1 MKRLRLV
8 VFAYACEPGRGSEP
22 GAGWAWARMLASLG
36 DVWVIT
42 RANNRDAIEAVLP
55 TVPERESLH
64 FVYVELPSWARTWKK
79 GQRGVRLY
87 YVLWQVAALR
97 VARRLAPRVGADAV
111 WHVTFANA
119 WLGSLAP
126 LVGGPFIWG
135 PVGGGAGM
143 PLRMLRGAPR
153 SAVAWELARTG
164 ASAAARYL
172 NPFARLAWRRA
183 SVILAQNP
191 ETRDWLPARHRHK
204 ARVLPNAVLADSELH
219 GVRNGAANGN
229 GGGTA
234 LFAGRL
240 VYLKGAE
247 LAIRAVARAPGWELL
262 IYGHGPEQRRL
273 ERLVAELGV
282 DDRISFRGAVP
293 RDELL
298 RRMREADVFLFPSLH
313 DQAPWVV
320 AEALGCGLPVICC
333 DRGGAPVIADTAGL
347 AVRPTSAAATVAGL
361 ADALA
366 SRTYPPASLAVERAR
381 FFSTGSHLERL
392 EQVVEEA
399 GLR

>member
-1 MKRLRLV
+1 MRRLRFI

-22 GAGWAWARMLASLG
+22 GAGWAWARMLATLG

-42 RANNRDAIEAVLP
+42 RTNNREAIEAALP
-55 TVPERESLH
+55 TVSERESLR
-64 FVYVELPSWARTWKK
+64 FVYVDLPSWARGWKK

-87 YVLWQVAALR
+87 YVLWQVEALR
-97 VARRLAPRVGADAV
+97 AARRLAPRIGADAV

-126 LVGGPFIWG
+126 LVGLPFFYG

-143 PLRMLRGAPR
+143 PWRMMRDAPR

-164 ASAAARYL
+164 ASAAARFC
-172 NPFARLAWRRA
+172 NPMARLAWRRA

-191 ETRDWLPARHRHK
+191 ETRDWFPARHRHK
-204 ARVLPNAVLADSELH
+204 ATVMPNAVVEDWELN
-219 GVRNGAANGN
+219 GARNGDV
-229 GGGTA
+229 GGEVA
-234 LFAGRL
+234 VFAGRL

-247 LAIRAVARAPGWELL
+247 LAIRAVARAPGWQLQ
-262 IYGHGPEQRRL
+262 IFGRGPEQQRL
-273 ERLVAELGV
+273 ERLVSELDV
-282 DDRISFRGAVP
+282 EDRISFRGWVP

-298 RRMREADVFLFPSLH
+298 LRMREADVFLFPSLH

-333 DRGGAPVIADTAGL
+333 DRGGAPVIADSAGV
-347 AVRPTSAAATVAGL
+347 AVRPTSCAATADDL
-361 ADALA
+361 AEALTG
-366 SRTYPPASLAVERAR
+366 RTFPASSRAVERAR
-381 FFSTGSHLERL
+381 FFSPRAHVARIEELLTEARL
-392 EQVVEEA
+392 
-399 GLR
+399 R